1 MDCRKTIQKMKREIM
16 IEMGSDANKDSVNIS
31 ESILFN
37 INRNSHK
44 NYADALNSL
53 EKMSSRVM
61 DNNSF

>member
-1 MDCRKTIQKMKREIM
+1 M